1 MARKSAAQKKA
12 EEKQAE
18 LDTEAADASVAG
30 AQHDEKF
37 MEASEARE
45 PQFSPEP
52 QPEAGVL
59 GPDTYDEA
67 NPAPGLEYT
76 HHEDAKEE

>member
-1 MARKSAAQKKA
+1 MARKSAAAKQA

-18 LDTEAADASVAG
+18 LDKEATDASAAG
-30 AQHDEKF
+30 AEHDEKF

-45 PQFSPEP
+45 PQFSSEP
-52 QPEAGVL
+52 QPEELVL
-59 GPDTYDEA
+59 PEPTYGED